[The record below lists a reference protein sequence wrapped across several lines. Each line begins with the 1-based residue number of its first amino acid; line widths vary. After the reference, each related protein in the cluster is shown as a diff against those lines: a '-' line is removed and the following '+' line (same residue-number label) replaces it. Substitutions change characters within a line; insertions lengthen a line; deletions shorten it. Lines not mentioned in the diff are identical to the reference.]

1 LIGVVLSILIG
12 MLLAA
17 LLDSLLLETGKA
29 KVMEAPVIPPA
40 PGQ

>member
-1 LIGVVLSILIG
+1 VVLSILIG

-17 LLDSLLLETGKA
+17 LLDALVLSPGKA